1 MSDPDARVMKMADG
15 GFRPAYNVQIATDT
29 SSRAIV
35 AIDVVSAGSD
45 GQQAAPLREQAQ
57 TNTGEKVKEHLVDGG
72 YAKLDAIGEAE
83 KSGVK
88 MYAPLNKPS
97 KPGIDAHERKQ
108 GDSDEIFAWRQRM
121 KEQEAK
127 DIYKLRGS
135 TVETINGDLAQHRGL
150 RQFPVRGSPKVK
162 CIALWLALSYNILH
176 FGTQLLAMQA

>member
-1 MSDPDARVMKMADG
+1 
-15 GFRPAYNVQIATDT
+15 VQIVTDT
-29 SSRAIV
+29 ASRAIV
-35 AIDVVSAGSD
+35 AIDVVNAGSD
-45 GQQAAPLREQAQ
+45 AAQAAPLREQAEQ
-57 TNTGEKVKEHLVDGG
+57 NSGAAVKEQLVDGG
-72 YAKLDAIGEAE
+72 YAKLGPIDEAE

-88 MYAPLNKPS
+88 MYAPVGRPMKAGVDPH
-97 KPGIDAHERKQ
+97 ARKQ
-108 GDSDEIFAWRQRM
+108 GDTDEVFAWRQRM